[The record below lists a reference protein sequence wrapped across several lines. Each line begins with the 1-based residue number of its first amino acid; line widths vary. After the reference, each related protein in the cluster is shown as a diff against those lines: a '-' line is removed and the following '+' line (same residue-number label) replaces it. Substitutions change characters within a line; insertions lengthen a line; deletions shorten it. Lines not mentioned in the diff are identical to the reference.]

1 MDQTTV
7 SAFDHGTIRVGS
19 SLANAAP
26 LWIKPYKSIG
36 VGLTMTGAFDVYAS
50 FDGVTYFAYAFG
62 LVVEEQFM
70 KTWET
75 SIPAQW
81 LKFVGRSTV
90 DTEAMP
96 DGTLLPWGGK
106 S

>member
-7 SAFDHGTIRVGS
+7 SAFDHGMIRVGDELS
-19 SLANAAP
+19 TAEP

-36 VGLTMTGAFDVYAS
+36 VGMTASGAFDVFAS
-50 FDGVTYFAYAFG
+50 FDGVNYCAYEISIVA
-62 LVVEEQFM
+62 EEQFM
-70 KTWET
+70 KCWET
-75 SIPAQW
+75 SIPAEW
-81 LKFVGRSTV
+81 IKLVGRSTV
-90 DTEAMP
+90 DTEGLP

>member
-1 MDQTTV
+1 
-7 SAFDHGTIRVGS
+7 
-19 SLANAAP
+19 
-26 LWIKPYKSIG
+26 
-36 VGLTMTGAFDVYAS
+36 
-50 FDGVTYFAYAFG
+50 
-62 LVVEEQFM
+62 M